1 VEWRGWVSTDLESRK
16 VFGRFVFRGYI
27 FDVGLA
33 RTAGAPVDCFADGIL
48 RAFEDRFDATVR
60 EVYGPSGQAEAVG
73 LLASG
78 VPEKD
83 TLDSSRDKYVG
94 SFVVFSGL

>member
-1 VEWRGWVSTDLESRK
+1 MEWRGWVSTDLEPGK
-16 VFGRFVFRGYI
+16 IFGRFVFRGYI
-27 FDVGLA
+27 FDVGLT

-48 RAFEDRFDATVR
+48 RAFEDRFDATVG
-60 EVYGPSGQAEAVG
+60 EVCGPSVQAEAVG

-83 TLDSSRDKYVG
+83 TLDSSRDKDVG